1 MRQAFENLINI
12 AKARPQVWLDSATLS
27 FCASAL
33 ALEAGGVIFGPIE
46 SPAPVALL
54 SLAGLFLLLSI
65 YEKSPREWSGLV
77 HCVKHWHRR
86 NICKERRREREREA
100 RMRREKL
107 DEEREQARRVR
118 LANLTRLHRFDDEDG
133 GQ

>member
-1 MRQAFENLINI
+1 VRQAFENLINI